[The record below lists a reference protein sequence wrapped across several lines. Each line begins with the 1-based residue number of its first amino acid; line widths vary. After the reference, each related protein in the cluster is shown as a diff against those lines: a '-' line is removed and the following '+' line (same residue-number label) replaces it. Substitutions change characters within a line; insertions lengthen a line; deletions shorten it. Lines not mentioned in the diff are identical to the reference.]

1 MGVFK
6 RMKDLKETFH
16 QLPDMVE
23 ESQKLAAQAQQL
35 QAAQM
40 AAAQAQMAG
49 MGAAPAG
56 AVDAALL
63 GPIAGISLER
73 YAQLAKSIGERK
85 LDQAGVES
93 FVKLQGHSPEDWQ
106 NAYDGWNARFKG
118 NMALSVQFGTLYQ
131 QARSL

>member
-6 RMKDLKETFH
+6 QIKDLKNVVAQAPGAIE
-16 QLPDMVE
+16 QA
-23 ESQKLAAQAQQL
+23 QKMAAQAQQM

-40 AAAQAQMAG
+40 AAMQGQTPP
-49 MGAAPAG
+49 MGGAPG
-56 AVDAALL
+56 GVDPALL
-63 GPIAGISLER
+63 EPIAGISLER

-106 NAYDGWNARFKG
+106 EAYDGWNARFKG
-118 NMALSVQFGTLYQ
+118 NMALSVQFGNLYQ
-131 QARSL
+131 QTRSL

>member
-6 RMKDLKETFH
+6 QIKDMKNVVAQT
-16 QLPDMVE
+16 PGMVE
-23 ESQKLAAQAQQL
+23 QAQKMAQQAQQL

-40 AAAQAQMAG
+40 AAAQAQMG
-49 MGAAPAG
+49 QMAG
-56 AVDAALL
+56 APVGGVDPALL
-63 GPIAGISLER
+63 EPIAGISLER

-93 FVKLQGHSPEDWQ
+93 FVNLQGHSPEDWQ
-106 NAYDGWNARFKG
+106 KAYDGWNARFKN
-118 NMALSVQFGTLYQ
+118 NMALSVQFGSLYQ

>member
-6 RMKDLKETFH
+6 QIKDMKNVVAQTPAMIE
-16 QLPDMVE
+16 
-23 ESQKLAAQAQQL
+23 QAQKMAQQAQEM

-40 AAAQAQMAG
+40 AAAQAQMPQ
-49 MGAAPAG
+49 MGGAPAG
-56 AVDAALL
+56 GVEPALL
-63 GPIAGISLER
+63 EPIAGISLER
-73 YAQLAKSIGERK
+73 YAQLAKSVGERK

-106 NAYDGWNARFKG
+106 KAYDGWNARFKG
-118 NMALSVQFGTLYQ
+118 NMALSVHFGNLYQ